1 MYHSIHAY
9 QSTESIEN
17 HWKDFRFQSENG
29 IKYTYHQAV
38 INTFFKKQPLDMLN
52 LKGKNNNVSVNVSHM
67 RERAREKER
76 ERERKKEGQINKDPW
91 RERVQGDS

>member
-29 IKYTYHQAV
+29 IKHTYHQAR
-38 INTFFKKQPLDMLN
+38 INIILKKLSLDMLS
-52 LKGKNNNVSVNVSHM
+52 LKGKYNNVSVNASHM
-67 RERAREKER
+67 RERER
-76 ERERKKEGQINKDPW
+76 EGGRGADKRRPAEREGAR
-91 RERVQGDS
+91 R